1 MDAPETATL
10 TVPARR
16 EAFAALSAW
25 LEARLAPLNPS
36 PKARRQLL
44 VAADEILT
52 NVATYAYPP
61 DAPGELQVT
70 LRHADGTLSLTFA
83 DRGVPYDPLSAP
95 PPDLSLPLAER
106 APTLTRPA
114 RPTRRPDAPTA
125 DSRLTGVMAS
135 ETEGAPGVTRTPQGI
150 LPLTKILF

>member
-1 MDAPETATL
+1 MMDASETATL
-10 TVPARR
+10 TVPAKR

-52 NVATYAYPP
+52 NVASYAYPP

-70 LRHADGTLSLTFA
+70 LRHAEGTLSLTFA
-83 DRGVPYDPLSAP
+83 DRGVPYDPLTAP
-95 PPDLSLPLAER
+95 PPDLSRPLAER
-106 APTLTRPA
+106 APGGLGLFIVRKTMDAVDYRRDGDRNVLTLTK
-114 RPTRRPDAPTA
+114 
-125 DSRLTGVMAS
+125 RLT
-135 ETEGAPGVTRTPQGI
+135 P
-150 LPLTKILF
+150 

>member
-1 MDAPETATL
+1 MTDAPETATL

-52 NVATYAYPP
+52 NVASYAYPP
-61 DAPGELQVT
+61 DAPGELQVM
-70 LRHADGTLSLTFA
+70 LRHAAGTLSLTFA
-83 DRGVPYDPLSAP
+83 DRGIPYDPLTAP
-95 PPDLSLPLAER
+95 PPDLAIPLAER
-106 APTLTRPA
+106 APGGLGLLIVRKTMDAVGYRRDGGRNVLTLTK
-114 RPTRRPDAPTA
+114 
-125 DSRLTGVMAS
+125 RLT
-135 ETEGAPGVTRTPQGI
+135 P
-150 LPLTKILF
+150 

>member
-1 MDAPETATL
+1 MMAAPETATL

-25 LEARLAPLNPS
+25 LEARLAPLKPS

-52 NVATYAYPP
+52 NVASYAYPP

-70 LRHADGTLSLTFA
+70 LRHAAGALSLTFA
-83 DRGVPYDPLSAP
+83 DRGTPYDPLTAP
-95 PPDLSLPLAER
+95 PPDLTLPLAER
-106 APTLTRPA
+106 APGGLGLLIVRKTMDAVDYRRDGDRNVLTLTK
-114 RPTRRPDAPTA
+114 
-125 DSRLTGVMAS
+125 RLT
-135 ETEGAPGVTRTPQGI
+135 P
-150 LPLTKILF
+150 

>member
-1 MDAPETATL
+1 MMDAPETATL

-25 LEARLAPLNPS
+25 LEARLEPLNPS

-70 LRHADGTLSLTFA
+70 LRHAEGTFSLTFA
-83 DRGVPYDPLSAP
+83 DCGVPYDPLSAP

-106 APTLTRPA
+106 APGGLGLFIVRKTMDAVAYRRDGDRNLLTLTKRL
-114 RPTRRPDAPTA
+114 AP
-125 DSRLTGVMAS
+125 
-135 ETEGAPGVTRTPQGI
+135 
-150 LPLTKILF
+150 

>member
-1 MDAPETATL
+1 MMDAPETATL

-52 NVATYAYPP
+52 NVASYAYPP

-83 DRGVPYDPLSAP
+83 DRGTPYDPLTAP
-95 PPDLSLPLAER
+95 PPDLSRPLAKR
-106 APTLTRPA
+106 APGGLGLFIVRKTMDAVDYRRDGDRNVLTLTK
-114 RPTRRPDAPTA
+114 
-125 DSRLTGVMAS
+125 RLT
-135 ETEGAPGVTRTPQGI
+135 P
-150 LPLTKILF
+150 

>member
-1 MDAPETATL
+1 MMDASETATL

-52 NVATYAYPP
+52 NVASYAYPP

-70 LRHADGTLSLTFA
+70 LRHAEGTLSLTFA
-83 DRGVPYDPLSAP
+83 DRGVPYDPLTAP

-106 APTLTRPA
+106 APGGLGLFIVRKTMDAVDYRRDGDRNVLTLTK
-114 RPTRRPDAPTA
+114 
-125 DSRLTGVMAS
+125 RLT
-135 ETEGAPGVTRTPQGI
+135 P
-150 LPLTKILF
+150 